1 MAGDTFNGVLAVGL
15 AEGKPLLPV
24 ARFANAAAALSTTR
38 VGAQQSMPSRQE
50 VERFLRDVA

>member
-1 MAGDTFNGVLAVGL
+1 MAGDMFNGALAVGL
-15 AEGKPLLPV
+15 AEGKPLLRV

>member
-38 VGAQQSMPSRQE
+38 VGAQPSREE
-50 VERFLRDVA
+50 VERFLREVV